1 MDVIRKTYIL
11 SIQERTFNFAVDIV
25 KLCSELRDNREFELS
40 NQLIRSGTSIG
51 ANVREAFNG
60 FSDKDYLFKLSIAQ
74 KEADETIYWLEIIN
88 KYLGE
93 TKLRV
98 KLLDESKQI
107 LKIIRTM
114 ILNKKASSTMK
125 YEI

>member
-1 MDVIRKTYIL
+1 MDFKRKTNIL
-11 SIQERTFNFAVDIV
+11 SIQERTFNFAVEIV
-25 KLCSELRDNREFELS
+25 KLSAELRGIREFELS

-60 FSDKDYLFKLSIAQ
+60 FSNKDYLFKLSIAQ

-88 KYLGE
+88 TYLGE
-93 TKLRV
+93 TKLRS

-107 LKIIRTM
+107 LKILRTM
-114 ILNKKASSTMK
+114 ILNKKANLTMNNK
-125 YEI
+125 L